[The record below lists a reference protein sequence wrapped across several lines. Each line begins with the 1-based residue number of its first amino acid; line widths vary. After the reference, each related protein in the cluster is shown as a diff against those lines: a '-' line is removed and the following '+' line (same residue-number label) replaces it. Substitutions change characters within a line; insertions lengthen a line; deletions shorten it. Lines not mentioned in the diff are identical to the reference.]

1 MATTYGMTTPIMSSV
16 ISNPMTT
23 INTVSSM
30 GVQGLPM
37 SSALPII
44 VNESTPNLAE
54 IQSFPV
60 VVRNGGIHIH
70 QDPVTGQRYRMTDE
84 FHSRI
89 PQILAGNSSTI
100 GMTGGVMPVASVET
114 STITNNRIGS
124 TNNSLNSGVLIVGSN
139 LSASQL
145 EEAPQE
151 PTVEINGVEFKQSPK
166 KTSFKDETGKTY
178 NVEIYNVFPESTL
191 RGTTS
196 IDSVLYSG
204 RNVTTF
210 SNQLNERLAD
220 SINRISTLTS
230 KPTRYAYPSPTFVRG
245 VERQNTVSVNFVN
258 RYTYPSV
265 K

>member
-1 MATTYGMTTPIMSSV
+1 
-16 ISNPMTT
+16 
-23 INTVSSM
+23 M

-100 GMTGGVMPVASVET
+100 GMTGGVMP
-114 STITNNRIGS
+114 STITDNRIGT
-124 TNNSLNSGVLIVGSN
+124 TNGSLNSDVLIVGSN

-166 KTSFKDETGKTY
+166 KTVFRNTETGQSY
-178 NVEIYNVFPESTL
+178 NIEYVYMFPESISPQS
-191 RGTTS
+191 TTF
-196 IDSVLYSG
+196 IDSVLYSDRSG
-204 RNVTTF
+204 TTF
-210 SNQLNERLAD
+210 SYQSNQRLTD
-220 SINRISTLTS
+220 SINRLSTLTS

-245 VERQNTVSVNFVN
+245 VERQNVISVNFVN
-258 RYTYPSV
+258 RYTYPSA

>member
-16 ISNPMTT
+16 MTNPTT
-23 INTVSSM
+23 TTNTVSSM

-100 GMTGGVMPVASVET
+100 GMTIKINTEDGLKEFSVMELWDQSYNDYRYTSTFFDQLREYT
-114 STITNNRIGS
+114 STIGTVENNIINNLLRGRLDRYFKTTVTRPGTISTTMTDNGNRI
-124 TNNSLNSGVLIVGSN
+124 NI
-139 LSASQL
+139 SQRSIT
-145 EEAPQE
+145 Q
-151 PTVEINGVEFKQSPK
+151 INGTIQTIG
-166 KTSFKDETGKTY
+166 TSQ
-178 NVEIYNVFPESTL
+178 IS
-191 RGTTS
+191 S
-196 IDSVLYSG
+196 SVRYSYP
-204 RNVTTF
+204 T
-210 SNQLNERLAD
+210 
-220 SINRISTLTS
+220 IIRISNDGSS
-230 KPTRYAYPSPTFVRG
+230 KIQTRYTFLNRYAYPTVR
-245 VERQNTVSVNFVN
+245 
-258 RYTYPSV
+258 
-265 K
+265 